1 MASLTFAKPAPGTM
15 ATGLIMKFLNYS
27 ILVILLLLCQQV

>member
-1 MASLTFAKPAPGTM
+1 MGSLTFAKPASETM

-27 ILVILLLLCQQV
+27 ILVILLLLCQSV